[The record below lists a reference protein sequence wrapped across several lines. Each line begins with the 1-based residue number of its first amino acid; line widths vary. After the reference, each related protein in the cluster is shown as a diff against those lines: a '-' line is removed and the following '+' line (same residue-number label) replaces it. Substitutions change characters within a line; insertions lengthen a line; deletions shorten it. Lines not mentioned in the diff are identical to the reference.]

1 MNPYEEPSTPDLD
14 DLQQNNERE
23 AAIEVPVR
31 VVDIG
36 PVQVHELPAR
46 DASMRMITV
55 VGGAPTQQIVGGNL
69 RRKKVTVW
77 ATCSGED
84 NKVLYIGCD
93 KNTVESGNAAQL
105 PAMVNT
111 YASGPPVPL
120 VMSHTLPL
128 WVSSPVGS
136 ADIQLSVVT
145 EDWAD

>member
-1 MNPYEEPSTPDLD
+1 MNQYEDPSTPDLD

-36 PVQVHELPAR
+36 SVQVHALPAR

-55 VGGAPTQQIVGGNL
+55 VGGAPAQQIVGGNL
-69 RRKKVTVW
+69 RRQSITLW
-77 ATCSGED
+77 ATCSGAD
-84 NKVLYIGCD
+84 NKMLYIGCD

-105 PAMVNT
+105 PAMNNIYT
-111 YASGPPVPL
+111 NGVPMTL
-120 VMSHTLPL
+120 TMHHTLPV
-128 WVSSPVGS
+128 WVMSPTGS